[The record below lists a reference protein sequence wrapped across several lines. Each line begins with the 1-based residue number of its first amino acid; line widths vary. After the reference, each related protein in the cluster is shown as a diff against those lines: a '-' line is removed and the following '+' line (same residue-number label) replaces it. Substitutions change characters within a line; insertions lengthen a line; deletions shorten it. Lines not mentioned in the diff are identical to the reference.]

1 MADRKILLGI
11 LIAVVIAS
19 GCVQGL
25 RDPDP
30 VLVNP
35 GERNGTLDILQG
47 ETSVSADVRN
57 EGYAGGVRITLS
69 VLNSNGTV
77 LEEFDRSISLD
88 QNETRRITIT
98 ANVSEN
104 ARNYRLRVEPV
115 G

>member
-1 MADRKILLGI
+1 MANRKILLGL
-11 LIAVVIAS
+11 LIASVAVS

-35 GERNGTLDILQG
+35 AERNGTLDILQG

-57 EGYAGGVRITLS
+57 RGYAGGVRMYLS
-69 VLNSNGTV
+69 VLDRTGTV
-77 LEEFDRSISLD
+77 LEEFDKSVSMD

-104 ARNYRLRVEPV
+104 ARNYRLRVAPV